1 MPACLACFRA
11 DVPMSSVLTCQRALC
26 SYVLTYQRVVR
37 AYMFTCQCAVC
48 AYLLM
53 CQRALCALLLTCQR
67 ALSAY
72 MLTCESALRAYVLTW
87 QRALCALLLT
97 CQRALSAC
105 VPSIITMPC
114 VLIYSHVN
122 VACELKSSCADMPRV
137 PCLIRFAWPR
147 GHLPTCFASSVS
159 SFDDTF
165 FSLTAT
171 VVEVVQQLYLRFKS
185 LINIFSQ

>member
-26 SYVLTYQRVVR
+26 SYVLTYQRVMR

-53 CQRALCALLLTCQR
+53 CQRALCALL
-67 ALSAY
+67 
-72 MLTCESALRAYVLTW
+72 V
-87 QRALCALLLT
+87 T